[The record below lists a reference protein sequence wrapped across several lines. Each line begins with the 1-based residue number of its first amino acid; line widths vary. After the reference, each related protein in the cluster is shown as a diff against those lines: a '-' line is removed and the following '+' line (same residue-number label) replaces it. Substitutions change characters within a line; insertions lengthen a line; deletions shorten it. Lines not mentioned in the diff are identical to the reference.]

1 MTPREVIEDL
11 EWRLDRAINALTIL
25 QEDASMDHETRR
37 LGGKIE
43 GVQLA
48 RSYLNDYKPHF
59 LEGE

>member
-11 EWRLDRAINALTIL
+11 EWRYGRAITALTIL
-25 QEDASMDHETRR
+25 QEDATMDHETRR

-43 GVQLA
+43 GVELA
-48 RSYLNDYKPHF
+48 LSYLRDYKPHF